1 MILLA
6 RDTWFLSMADCEG
19 DAFRS
24 AASTFPTT
32 RARLALGLLDASV
45 AWVVAASLDLLQDL
59 YVKKEV
65 DMLFGSCNCISK
77 PASISRRKL
86 LCVGGSGFVS
96 ALVSTMIGS
105 GRTAQAKSLS
115 GAIPEVDRLSV
126 RIVDDIIARR
136 YGISQKLDGL
146 TIERMQG
153 NETPDAPP
161 RATLVSE
168 WGLSMHAESQ
178 RGNEVRNILVDFG
191 YNPVTLLN
199 NMDILKFDS
208 QKLDA
213 LVLSHGHY
221 DHFGGLVGFLSAT
234 KGRLK
239 SNLPFFVGGEDCFC
253 TRTAPNG
260 GQYGALD
267 RKAIIDANLLLM
279 MAEGPAVVADHAF
292 TTGKIAESGFE
303 KPLRSTLEKVGI
315 FDGFGCFPDKVEPA
329 KNTGNFVPDDFEHE
343 IGTNFMLKGKGLV
356 VLTSCSHR
364 GVINTIRQAQIASG
378 VEKVHAVIGGLH
390 LVPPL
395 TDDYFRQIITALK
408 EINPDYLMPAHCTGE
423 PFYDMVRQ
431 EMPGKVFQSNVGTLY
446 TFTT

>member
-1 MILLA
+1 
-6 RDTWFLSMADCEG
+6 
-19 DAFRS
+19 
-24 AASTFPTT
+24 
-32 RARLALGLLDASV
+32 
-45 AWVVAASLDLLQDL
+45 
-59 YVKKEV
+59 
-65 DMLFGSCNCISK
+65 MLFGPCNCISQ
-77 PASISRRKL
+77 PASISRRNL
-86 LCVGGSGFVS
+86 LCAGGAGFVS
-96 ALVSTMIGS
+96 ALVSTMMGS
-105 GRTAQAKSLS
+105 GRTAQAKTLS
-115 GAIPEVDRLSV
+115 GAIPEVDRLKI
-126 RIVDDIIARR
+126 RIIDDIITRR
-136 YGISQKLDGL
+136 FGISQKLDGL
-146 TIERMQG
+146 TVERMQG
-153 NETPDAPP
+153 NETPNAPP
-161 RATLVSE
+161 RATLVGE

-199 NMDILKFDS
+199 NMDVLKFDPRE
-208 QKLDA
+208 LDA
-213 LVLSHGHY
+213 LVLSHGHF

-253 TRTAPNG
+253 TRTATNG
-260 GQYGALD
+260 GQFGALD

-315 FDGFGCFPDKVEPA
+315 VDGFGCFPDKVEAA

-343 IGTNFMLKGKGLV
+343 IGTNFLVKGKGLV

-364 GVINTIRQAQIASG
+364 GVINTIRQAQVASG
-378 VEKVHAVIGGLH
+378 IEKVHAVIGGFH

-395 TDDYFRQIITALK
+395 ADDYFRRTIAALK